1 LINNSWTQSNT
12 YLRLYPDSSANFFP
26 AETPAKY
33 LFITEGSIPLWE
45 KADGV
50 TVLEDNIIEVN
61 SLEYFF
67 GDVKAVDNITFA
79 VRKGE
84 IFSFLGPN
92 GAGKS
97 TVINV
102 LITLLPIQKG
112 SARISGFDLKTE
124 PEKVRESIGI
134 VFQELTLD
142 RDMTVQEILEYHGR
156 LYSMP
161 RTERQKRIDEL
172 LDLVELEG
180 KRDTLTRHLSG
191 GMKRRLEIARGLM
204 TRPKVLF
211 MDEPTIGLDP
221 QTRIRIW
228 EYVKDI
234 NRQGTTIFLTTH
246 YMDEADQLSD
256 RISIIDHGKIIA
268 TGKPWELKNALGQD
282 LIYLE
287 TSDNRVAR
295 ELLKKLDSVR
305 GIREKTKGIV
315 FMVSVDGTYLLPEII
330 DKLRNGGIG
339 IKAVNLK
346 KPSMDDVFV
355 HYTGRELRDGGT
367 EKGNVVVLRAGER

>member
-1 LINNSWTQSNT
+1 MGDEQ
-12 YLRLYPDSSANFFP
+12 
-26 AETPAKY
+26 
-33 LFITEGSIPLWE
+33 G
-45 KADGV
+45 
-50 TVLEDNIIEVN
+50 NIIEVS
-61 SLEYFF
+61 SLEHFF
-67 GDVKAVDNITFA
+67 GDVKAVDNISFT
-79 VRKGE
+79 VREGE

-97 TVINV
+97 TVINI
-102 LITLLPIQKG
+102 LTTLLRLQKG
-112 SARISGFDLKTE
+112 TAKVAGYDVDKE
-124 PEKVRESIGI
+124 PEKVRKSIGI

-142 RDMTVQEILEYHGR
+142 RDMTAGETLEYHGR

-161 RTERQKRIDEL
+161 KEERKRRIDEL
-172 LDLVELEG
+172 LRLVQLEG
-180 KRDTLTRHLSG
+180 KRDTRTKYLSG

-228 EYVKDI
+228 EYVREI

-256 RISIIDHGKIIA
+256 RISIIDNGKIII
-268 TGKPWELKNALGQD
+268 TGKSWELKNTLGQD

-287 TSDNRVAR
+287 SSDNRAAA
-295 ELLKKLDSVR
+295 ELLGTLDSVK
-305 GIREKTKGIV
+305 GITEKSKGIV
-315 FMVSVDGTYLLPEII
+315 VMINVDGTRLLPKVME
-330 DKLRNGGIG
+330 LLAAGGIS
-339 IKAVNLK
+339 IKTVNLK

-355 HYTGRELRDGGT
+355 HYTGREFRDGGA
-367 EKGNVVVLRAGER
+367 EKISASILRAGRR

>member
-1 LINNSWTQSNT
+1 
-12 YLRLYPDSSANFFP
+12 
-26 AETPAKY
+26 
-33 LFITEGSIPLWE
+33 
-45 KADGV
+45 
-50 TVLEDNIIEVN
+50 
-61 SLEYFF
+61 
-67 GDVKAVDNITFA
+67 
-79 VRKGE
+79 
-84 IFSFLGPN
+84 
-92 GAGKS
+92 
-97 TVINV
+97 VINI

-112 SARISGFDLKTE
+112 SARIAGFDLKTE

-142 RDMTVQEILEYHGR
+142 RDMTVREILEYHGR

-161 RTERQKRIDEL
+161 KTERQKRIDEL

-228 EYVKDI
+228 EYLRDI

-256 RISIIDHGKIIA
+256 RISIIDHGKIIV
-268 TGKPWELKNALGQD
+268 TGRSWELKNALGED

-287 TSDNRVAR
+287 TGDNKATA
-295 ELLKKLDSVR
+295 ELLKNLDSVKE
-305 GIREKTKGIV
+305 IREKSKGIIV
-315 FMVSVDGTYLLPEII
+315 MVNVDGTYLLPEMM
-330 DKLRNGGIG
+330 DKLRKGGIK

-355 HYTGRELRDGGT
+355 HYTGRELRDTGA
-367 EKGNVVVLRAGER
+367 EKGSVVSLRAGGR

>member
-1 LINNSWTQSNT
+1 
-12 YLRLYPDSSANFFP
+12 
-26 AETPAKY
+26 
-33 LFITEGSIPLWE
+33 
-45 KADGV
+45 
-50 TVLEDNIIEVN
+50 
-61 SLEYFF
+61 
-67 GDVKAVDNITFA
+67 
-79 VRKGE
+79 
-84 IFSFLGPN
+84 
-92 GAGKS
+92 
-97 TVINV
+97 VINV
-102 LITLLPIQKG
+102 LTTLLPVQKG
-112 SARISGFDLKTE
+112 NVSIAGHDLKTE

-142 RDMTVQEILEYHGR
+142 RDMTVREILEYHGR

-161 RTERQKRIDEL
+161 KALRQARVDEL

-180 KRDTLTRHLSG
+180 KRDTRTKNLSG

-228 EYVKDI
+228 DYVRDI
-234 NRQGTTIFLTTH
+234 NQQGTTIFLTTH

-256 RISIIDHGKIIA
+256 KISIIDHGKIVV

-287 TSDNRVAR
+287 TSDNMAAADI
-295 ELLKKLDSVR
+295 LKSFDNVK
-305 GIREKTKGIV
+305 GTREKSKGMIV
-315 FMVSVDGTYLLPEII
+315 MVNADGTYLLPGIM
-330 DKLRNGGIG
+330 DKLRKGGIS

-355 HYTGRELRDGGT
+355 HYTGRELRDTGAEKIAPLRPGG
-367 EKGNVVVLRAGER
+367 R

>member
-1 LINNSWTQSNT
+1 
-12 YLRLYPDSSANFFP
+12 
-26 AETPAKY
+26 
-33 LFITEGSIPLWE
+33 
-45 KADGV
+45 
-50 TVLEDNIIEVN
+50 
-61 SLEYFF
+61 
-67 GDVKAVDNITFA
+67 
-79 VRKGE
+79 
-84 IFSFLGPN
+84 
-92 GAGKS
+92 
-97 TVINV
+97 
-102 LITLLPIQKG
+102 
-112 SARISGFDLKTE
+112 LKTE

-142 RDMTVQEILEYHGR
+142 RDMTVREILEYHGR

-161 RTERQKRIDEL
+161 KAARQERIEEL
-172 LDLVELEG
+172 IKLVELEG

-234 NRQGTTIFLTTH
+234 NQQGTTIFLTTH

-256 RISIIDHGKIIA
+256 RISIIDHGKIIV
-268 TGKPWELKNALGQD
+268 TGRSWELKNALGED

-287 TSDNRVAR
+287 TSDNREATESLR
-295 ELLKKLDSVR
+295 QLDSVK
-305 GIREKTKGIV
+305 GIREKAKGIV
-315 FMVSVDGTYLLPEII
+315 VMVNTDGTYLLPEIM
-330 DKLRNGGIG
+330 DRLRSGGIR
-339 IKAVNLK
+339 IRAVNLK

-355 HYTGRELRDGGT
+355 HYTGRELRDSGA
-367 EKGNVVVLRAGER
+367 EKGSVVVLRAGGR